1 MFTPIK
7 KEMNKKIYILFT
19 LLLLNVCVAFS
30 QNKENVAKEFSVKVK
45 IVEDSSG
52 KVIKNADVSVNGRKF
67 LFSNSQNRYIVKAKS
82 KDELVVTHP
91 DFMTVY
97 YTIKDNED
105 IKVLVK
111 DFEGKKKSKYSLN
124 KISFKNI
131 EKSRRKKGLDLYG
144 QYFDSVKF
152 YKEKNLDKSL
162 TFVEKMLNESETKR
176 RKSVSYKELGE
187 IYTYWKQYDLAI
199 ENYKASINEVYDNK
213 VLLLLAKTE
222 LLALKNGDAKR
233 NYKKVLKG
241 KLGKYDRLLAY
252 EGLGDVYKNLQ
263 EFNKAIDSYKSAL
276 KIAQENQIKSKIIDL
291 NARLAEVYV
300 KLGQENKADSLFKN
314 SLDFAYDNAGRT
326 FNSLKVQQK
335 VADYYNQAQRYD
347 DEIDLRKES
356 LKNAKNIIVDEKD
369 KESQVDSI
377 TSQKINYKIG
387 NAYVL
392 KEEYDEAIP
401 YLKKSIEE
409 AGKNEDIIIQKDA
422 TRKLSEAFESVGDN
436 KGALEAYQSY
446 VKLVDTL
453 YSRKEQE
460 IQQIKRF
467 GRRIAESQN
476 RISSLEKDK
485 ELAENKIDLAY
496 KDQQLT
502 QESNKRQELI
512 IYSLLAGI
520 LLMCLLAYFMHR
532 TNKEQKLANNLLALK
547 SMRSQMNPHF
557 IFNALNSVNN
567 FIAVNDERSANRYL
581 SEFSVLMR
589 SVLENSDEDFIPLT
603 KEIELL
609 ELYVKLE
616 HNRFKDKFEYV
627 LAIDK
632 KIKLDTYTI
641 PPMLLQPYIENAIWH
656 GLRYKKEK
664 GNLTISMVQYD
675 EESILIRIQDDGV
688 GRKKSKEMKTKHQ
701 LKQKSKGLS
710 TIQNRIAILNDMYKD
725 RIAVSVSDLLEDG
738 SGTKVEMILKRN

>member
-1 MFTPIK
+1 
-7 KEMNKKIYILFT
+7 MNKKISILFI
-19 LLLLNVCVAFS
+19 LLLLNFCVVFS

-45 IVEDSSG
+45 VVDNNSG
-52 KVIKNADVSVNGRKF
+52 EAIKNADVSVNGKRF
-67 LFSNSQNRYIVKAKS
+67 LFSNSQDRYIVKAKS

-97 YTIKDNED
+97 YTIKDSED

-111 DFEGKKKSKYSLN
+111 DFEGKKKSKYSFS
-124 KISFKNI
+124 KVSFN
-131 EKSRRKKGLDLYG
+131 SRGRSRKKDLDLYS

-152 YKEKNLDKSL
+152 YKQKNLDKSL
-162 TFVEKMLNESETKR
+162 TFVERMLNESETKR

-241 KLGKYDRLLAY
+241 KLSKYDRLLAY
-252 EGLGDVYKNLQ
+252 EGLGDAYKNLL
-263 EFNKAIDSYKSAL
+263 ELEKALDSYKSAL
-276 KIAQENQIKSKIIDL
+276 NIAQERQIKSKITDL

-300 KLGQENKADSLFKN
+300 KLGEEKKADSLFES
-314 SLDFAYDNAGRT
+314 SLDLAYANLA
-326 FNSLKVQQK
+326 FPMNSLKVQQK
-335 VADYYNQAQRYD
+335 VADYYNQTQRYD

-356 LKNAKNIIVDEKD
+356 LKNAENIVID
-369 KESQVDSI
+369 KENKELQVDSI

-387 NAYVL
+387 NAYIL
-392 KEEYDEAIP
+392 KEEYNEAIP

-409 AGKNEDIIIQKDA
+409 ANKNEDIVIQKDA
-422 TRKLSEAFESVGDN
+422 TRKLSEVLESVGN
-436 KGALEAYQSY
+436 HKGALEAYQSY

-496 KDQQLT
+496 KDQQIT
-502 QESNKRQELI
+502 QESNKRQEVI

-616 HNRFKDKFEYV
+616 HNRFKDKFEYLISV
-627 LAIDK
+627 DE

-675 EESILIRIQDDGV
+675 EESILITIKDDGV

-701 LKQKSKGLS
+701 LKQKSKGMS

-725 RIAVSVSDLLEDG
+725 KIAVSISDLLEDET
-738 SGTKVEMILKRN
+738 GTKVEMILKRN

>member
-1 MFTPIK
+1 
-7 KEMNKKIYILFT
+7 MNKKINILLI
-19 LLLLNVCVAFS
+19 LLLLNFCVVFS

-45 IVEDSSG
+45 VVDNNSG
-52 KVIKNADVSVNGRKF
+52 EAIKNADVSVNGKRF
-67 LFSNSQNRYIVKAKS
+67 LFSNSQDRYIVKAKS

-97 YTIKDNED
+97 YTIKDSED

-111 DFEGKKKSKYSLN
+111 DFEGKKDSKYSFN
-124 KISFKNI
+124 KISLGSKGRSKRKRESNLYNI
-131 EKSRRKKGLDLYG
+131 
-144 QYFDSVKF
+144 YFDSVKF

-162 TFVEKMLNESETKR
+162 TFVERMLNESETKR
-176 RKSVSYKELGE
+176 RKSASYKELGE

-241 KLGKYDRLLAY
+241 KLGKFDRLLAY
-252 EGLGDVYKNLQ
+252 EGLGDAYKNLL
-263 EFNKAIDSYKSAL
+263 ELEKALDSYKSAL
-276 KIAQENQIKSKIIDL
+276 NIAQERQIKSKITDL
-291 NARLAEVYV
+291 NASLAEVYV
-300 KLGQENKADSLFKN
+300 KLGKEKKADSLFKN

-356 LKNAKNIIVDEKD
+356 LKNAENIVIDKGN

-387 NAYVL
+387 NAYIL
-392 KEEYDEAIP
+392 KEEYNEAIP

-409 AGKNEDIIIQKDA
+409 ANKNEDIVIQKDA
-422 TRKLSEAFESVGDN
+422 TRKLSEVLESVGN
-436 KGALEAYQSY
+436 HKGALEAYQSY

-502 QESNKRQELI
+502 QESNKRQEVI

-616 HNRFKDKFEYV
+616 HNRFKDKFEYLISV
-627 LAIDK
+627 DE

-675 EESILIRIQDDGV
+675 EESILITIKDDGV

-701 LKQKSKGLS
+701 LKQKSKGMS

-725 RIAVSVSDLLEDG
+725 KIAVSISDLLEDET
-738 SGTKVEMILKRN
+738 GTKVEMILKRN

>member
-30 QNKENVAKEFSVKVK
+30 QNKENAAKEFSVRVK

-664 GNLTISMVQYD
+664 GNLTISMVKYD